1 MKPIFTK
8 VVAVAETTEQTAA
21 ATKIVLDNI
30 QYLDKIEFIKHS
42 GYIMVSITIKNEIF
56 KIKSQNKEWKVILKY
71 LDQHN
76 WMDYLFENSIQF
88 CNPEKYDTAK

>member
-8 VVAVAETTEQTAA
+8 TIAIATTEAQAKK

-42 GYIMVSITIKNEIF
+42 GYIMVSITIKNKIY
-56 KIKSQNKEWKVILKY
+56 KIKSYKKEWREIIKY
-71 LDQHN
+71 LDHHN
-76 WMDYLFENSIQF
+76 WLDYLFENSIQF
-88 CNPEKYDTAK
+88 CNPEKYTL

>member
-8 VVAVAETTEQTAA
+8 IIAIAETTEQTAA

-42 GYIMVSITIKNEIF
+42 GYIMVSITIKNKIY
-56 KIKSQNKEWKVILKY
+56 KIKSYKKEWREIIKY

-76 WMDYLFENSIQF
+76 WLDYVFENSIQF
-88 CNPEKYDTAK
+88 CNPEKYTL

>member
-8 VVAVAETTEQTAA
+8 TIAVATTEAQAKK

-30 QYLDKIEFIKHS
+30 QYLNKIEFIKHS

-56 KIKSQNKEWKVILKY
+56 KIKSQNKEWRVILKY

-76 WMDYLFENSIQF
+76 WLDYLFENSIQF
-88 CNPEKYDTAK
+88 CNPEKYTK

>member
-1 MKPIFTK
+1 MKMKPIFTK
-8 VVAVAETTEQTAA
+8 IIAIAETTEQTAA

-42 GYIMVSITIKNEIF
+42 RYIMVSITIKNKIY
-56 KIKSQNKEWKVILKY
+56 KIKSYKKEWREIIKY

-76 WMDYLFENSIQF
+76 WLDYLFENSIQF
-88 CNPEKYDTAK
+88 CNPEKYTK

>member
-8 VVAVAETTEQTAA
+8 CVAVAETTEQTAA
-21 ATKIVLDNI
+21 VTKLVLDNI
-30 QYLDKIEFIKHS
+30 QYVDKIEFIKHS

-56 KIKSQNKEWKVILKY
+56 KIKSQNKEWRVILKY

-76 WMDYLFENSIQF
+76 WLDYLFENSIQF
-88 CNPEKYDTAK
+88 CNPEKYTL

>member
-1 MKPIFTK
+1 MKPIFSK
-8 VVAVAETTEQTAA
+8 IIAVAETTEQTAA

-42 GYIMVSITIKNEIF
+42 RYIMVSITIKNEIF
-56 KIKSQNKEWKVILKY
+56 KIKSQNKEWRVILKY

-76 WMDYLFENSIQF
+76 WLDYLFENSIQF
-88 CNPEKYDTAK
+88 CNPRKYTK

>member
-30 QYLDKIEFIKHS
+30 QYLDKIEFIKDN
-42 GYIMVSITIKNEIF
+42 GCIIVSIRIKNKIY
-56 KIKSQNKEWKVILKY
+56 KIKSYKKEWREIIKY

-76 WMDYLFENSIQF
+76 WLDYLFENSIQF
-88 CNPEKYDTAK
+88 CNPKKYTL

>member
-8 VVAVAETTEQTAA
+8 IIAIAETTE
-21 ATKIVLDNI
+21 IVLDNI

-42 GYIMVSITIKNEIF
+42 GYIMVSITIKNEIY
-56 KIKSQNKEWKVILKY
+56 KIKSQNKEWRKILFY

-76 WMDYLFENSIQF
+76 WIDYIFQDSIQF
-88 CNPEKYDTAK
+88 CNPRKNPRKYTK